1 MLVLVLVVL
10 MVSYAS
16 SMRAYLE
23 QKHHLETLRASI
35 AESQTNITRLEREQK
50 RWKDPAFIEAQARER
65 FGWAMVGETS
75 YQVIDENGQPLA
87 GDDSLTETPTTAAE
101 ESPLWWQRAWG
112 SVEAAGNPPEQH
124 PPPADQIRAPKPAGR

>member
-1 MLVLVLVVL
+1 MLVLVVL

-23 QKHHLETLRASI
+23 QKHHLESLRASI
-35 AESQTNITRLEREQK
+35 AESQANIAHLQREQK

-87 GDDSLTETPTTAAE
+87 GDDSLTESTTTAE
-101 ESPLWWQRAWG
+101 DESPLWWQKAWG
-112 SVEAAGNPPEQH
+112 SVRAAGNPPEEQ
-124 PPPADQIRAPKPAGR
+124 PPPVDQIRAPKPVKR